1 MYTLKKG
8 IQMAQRDERLYKIY
22 NSIRF
27 RAGHNDIEL
36 DAAWAVGYEAFT
48 AWSKLNGYSETCN
61 LYRIDVNIGYTQQN
75 CKWAEHVSLIRPK
88 ADQRKKHKCKSIAC
102 DNLTARRDSHC
113 RTCSAKLR
121 TTSNL
126 SKSDYARNWSLKK
139 KYGIT
144 LSDFYEKL
152 NNQNGKCAIC
162 TKLLELPTEG
172 QGQGLNVAAVDHCHV
187 TGKVR
192 DIICNACNK
201 ALGLFNDDTTLLFN
215 AITYLRKHNDQ

>member
-1 MYTLKKG
+1 
-8 IQMAQRDERLYKIY
+8 MAQRNERLYKIY

-27 RAGHNDIEL
+27 RARHDNIEL
-36 DAAWAVGYEAFT
+36 DTEWATGYEIFKTWAE
-48 AWSKLNGYSETCN
+48 LNNYAETYN
-61 LYRIDVNIGYTQQN
+61 LYRVDLSKGYTQQN
-75 CKWAEHVSLIRPK
+75 CKWAKYAAIVRPK
-88 ADQRKKHKCKSIAC
+88 AEHRKKHKCKSIAC

-172 QGQGLNVAAVDHCHV
+172 RGQGLNAAAVDHCHI

-192 DIICNACNK
+192 DIVCNACNK